1 MSITV
6 QYHEVTDDHLGFTSA
21 RHNADGSVTI
31 FYGDE
36 PKPEPV
42 PKPIEVPAVVAIQA
56 PDPKPATLTLWQ
68 RIKSWISA

>member
-1 MSITV
+1 MSVTV

-36 PKPEPV
+36 PAPIQDPPPVEPV
-42 PKPIEVPAVVAIQA
+42 IQTA
-56 PDPKPATLTLWQ
+56 QPDGWWQ
-68 RIKSWISA
+68 RFLNFIRGRK

>member
-6 QYHEVTDDHLGFTSA
+6 QYHEVTDEHLGFTSA

-36 PKPEPV
+36 PLPLPEPV
-42 PKPIEVPAVVAIQA
+42 EIEPA
-56 PDPKPATLTLWQ
+56 PPTRWQ
-68 RIKSWISA
+68 LFKAFFTGKLA